1 MSKLYWQGFTL
12 KRKRK
17 WSFSEE
23 NVAKNTP
30 SVSDKISRHT
40 RVQVLRK
47 KNLCSWNASTFA
59 SRHESGVVLDRLASW
74 QVSLK
79 CISSLVR
86 TALASP
92 FHLLVIIYTFCVF
105 FSSIQLIGTDY
116 STQNCECRIK
126 DVACLGWC
134 VVNTSH
140 AQIFFDVLDFLLVTS
155 DFFSYTLFVFIF
167 SGNVVGYH
175 VTLPC
180 QSCIRS
186 CNNGHFWMFHSS
198 AVHPVERL
206 DQTGT

>member
-1 MSKLYWQGFTL
+1 M
-12 KRKRK
+12 
-17 WSFSEE
+17 
-23 NVAKNTP
+23 
-30 SVSDKISRHT
+30 
-40 RVQVLRK
+40 QVLRK

-86 TALASP
+86 TTLASP

-140 AQIFFDVLDFLLVTS
+140 AQILFDVLDFLLVTLI
-155 DFFSYTLFVFIF
+155 FFLILCLYSFLVEMSLVIMWRFHASRVFVLVTTAIFGCFTQVLFI
-167 SGNVVGYH
+167 
-175 VTLPC
+175 P
-180 QSCIRS
+180 
-186 CNNGHFWMFHSS
+186 WK
-198 AVHPVERL
+198 
-206 DQTGT
+206 D